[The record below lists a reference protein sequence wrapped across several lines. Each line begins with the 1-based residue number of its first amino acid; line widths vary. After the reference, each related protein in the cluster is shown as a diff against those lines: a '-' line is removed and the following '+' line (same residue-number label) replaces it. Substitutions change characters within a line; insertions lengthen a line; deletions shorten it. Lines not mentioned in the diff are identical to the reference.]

1 MRVACLF
8 RSKSRTESKPLF
20 IHVWEACER
29 GEDEKFRSSVREV
42 ERLRLISARIPL
54 ARILH
59 VVHLELLRVCVS
71 LEYRV
76 RFVIV
81 SDGGCFVADD
91 DGASILLVV
100 SVRPIAVACPNG
112 VNSGGGRSGACGMN
126 AGRREDIDQGL
137 VMTIQTGDIKRISK
151 QVDGNRRLS
160 TTHPHQCRRRLRLPH
175 RLFQSLRMR
184 L

>member
-1 MRVACLF
+1 M
-8 RSKSRTESKPLF
+8 
-20 IHVWEACER
+20 
-29 GEDEKFRSSVREV
+29 V

-112 VNSGGGRSGACGMN
+112 VNSGGGRSGACGMD
-126 AGRREDIDQGL
+126 AGRRKDIFQCSGMTIETEDIKP
-137 VMTIQTGDIKRISK
+137 I
-151 QVDGNRRLS
+151 S
-160 TTHPHQCRRRLRLPH
+160 TTGRWKPTVEHHAPAPMPTAVAAATPAIPIASHAA
-175 RLFQSLRMR
+175 MR
-184 L
+184 EPAPAAPRDA